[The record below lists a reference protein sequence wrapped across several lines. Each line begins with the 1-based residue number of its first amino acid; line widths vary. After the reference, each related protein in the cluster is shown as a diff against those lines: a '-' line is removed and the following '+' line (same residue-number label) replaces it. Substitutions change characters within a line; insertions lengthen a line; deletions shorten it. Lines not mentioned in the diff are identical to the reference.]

1 MSVVPISIR
10 PHLVPFF
17 FNECQGKEV
26 SYANRKVKA
35 ALFSPQFSSLGR
47 MIRLLMVKAG
57 RPLLVD
63 NFNLYMSIVEEG
75 KSKRYQGHFYK
86 FENGR
91 NSFLQLPPET
101 TEDINDLMEDLFRMS
116 FVSYVNGCIENN
128 SEACVVLAINKFIDK
143 YDLLE
148 CGFSNET
155 LRRLYYR
162 ERKTN
167 KIACR
172 FQNKKSPNVV
182 RFAE

>member
-10 PHLVPFF
+10 PHLIPFF
-17 FNECQGKEV
+17 FKECEGKEV
-26 SYANRKVKA
+26 SYGNRKVKA
-35 ALFSPQFSSLGR
+35 VLFSPQFSSLGR

-57 RPLLVD
+57 RPLNVD
-63 NFNLYMSIVEEG
+63 NFNLYMSVADEAG
-75 KSKRYQGHFYK
+75 SKRYQGHFYK

-101 TEDINDLMEDLFRMS
+101 AEDVNDLMEDLFRMS
-116 FVSYVNGCIENN
+116 FVSYVNGCVENN
-128 SEACVVLAINKFIDK
+128 EGVIVSAIDKFIDK

-162 ERKTN
+162 ERKTD
-167 KIACR
+167 KIVSR

-182 RFAE
+182 RFNS